1 MNYHKIDKCSI
12 SNGIGFR
19 TVLWVSGCSH
29 HCDGCHNPETWDS
42 ESGSFFDDTA
52 KQELFDNL
60 EHEYISG
67 VTFSGGDPLYWNN
80 RTPMEFLAKE
90 IKEKYPDKTIWL
102 YTGYDWYDIKDVY
115 LMRFIDVV
123 VDGIYLKNH
132 RDKAL
137 PFRGSTNQRLIDV
150 QKSMKN
156 GTVVLYDIESEA
168 I

>member
-29 HCDGCHNPETWDS
+29 RCDGCHNPETWDGN
-42 ESGSFFDDTA
+42 SGQIFDEAA

-60 EHEYISG
+60 DHEYISG
-67 VTFSGGDPLYWNN
+67 ATFSGGDPLYWSN
-80 RTPMEFLAKE
+80 RTPIEFLAKE

-102 YTGYDWYDIKDVY
+102 YTGYDWYDIKDMY
-115 LMRFIDVV
+115 LLKFIDVV
-123 VDGIYLKNH
+123 VDGIYLKYH
-132 RDKAL
+132 KDKAL
-137 PFRGSTNQRLIDV
+137 PFRGSRNQRLIDV
-150 QKSMKN
+150 QKSMQN